1 MAATQF
7 FSVGLPEIDE
17 EHQVLFD
24 CLDAIVFALDTS
36 YATSQGFAALEKL
49 TDYSR
54 THFRVE
60 ECLMRVFDDPG
71 LDEHKQQHAYF
82 IEELEAL
89 RAKILSEDVSTAMV
103 NFLTEWLRDHIRHI
117 DLKYVEFC
125 KQKGGPA
132 FTQAV

>member
-71 LDEHKQQHAYF
+71 LEEHKQQHAYF

-89 RAKILSEDVSTAMV
+89 RAKILSEDVSAAMV
-103 NFLTEWLRDHIRHI
+103 NFLTEWLRDHIRQI

-132 FTQAV
+132 FTRAV